1 MINDNHN
8 QYRKV
13 NDCHYARRKWQLTGV
28 LFIICYLLFSVSAR
42 AQDDPEYRME
52 IGGGAGVMTY
62 QGDFN
67 GSLLKNMQ
75 PTAGAVV
82 KYKLNPRMDWAAN
95 IGYGKLKGS
104 SKDANTWYPELA
116 ENPIEF
122 STSVIDVTVCFEYN
136 FWPFG
141 TGREYLGAR
150 PLTPFIAIGAG
161 FTIAKPDIGDQ
172 AGGIQFPVGAGV
184 KYKLKDRLNL
194 AVEWLMH
201 FTGSDKLD
209 GVEDPYGI
217 KSTGLFKNTDCYST
231 LRVTLTYDF
240 WARCKTCH
248 NDRD

>member
-1 MINDNHN
+1 MINGNHN
-8 QYRKV
+8 QDCKV
-13 NDCHYARRKWQLTGV
+13 NDCHDARHIWHFTAL
-28 LFIICYLLFSVSAR
+28 LFIIYCLLFSVSAR

-52 IGGGAGVMTY
+52 IGGGAGVMSY
-62 QGDFN
+62 LGDFN

-75 PTAGAVV
+75 PIVGAVA
-82 KYKLNPRMDWAAN
+82 KYKLNPRMDWALN

-104 SKDANTWYPELA
+104 SKDAKTWHPELV

-172 AGGIQFPVGAGV
+172 AGGIQFPIGAGV

-194 AVEWLMH
+194 AAEWTMH

-217 KSTGLFKNTDCYST
+217 KSTGLFKNTDCYSM
-231 LRVTLTYDF
+231 LRLTLTYDF